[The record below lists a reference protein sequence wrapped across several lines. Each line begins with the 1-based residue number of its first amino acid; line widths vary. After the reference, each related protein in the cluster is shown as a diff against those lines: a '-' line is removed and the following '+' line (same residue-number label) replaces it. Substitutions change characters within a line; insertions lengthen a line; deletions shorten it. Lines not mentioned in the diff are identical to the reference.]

1 MKKIL
6 STLILVLFVSS
17 AQSATPL
24 VEASWL
30 KQNLDQKNIK
40 VIEISS
46 QFVGGSY
53 DNFKKGHIPGSVY
66 LDHIGD
72 KLISTQKGVIGQ
84 LPVKKELEN
93 LFSNL
98 GVKNTDHVV
107 ISYLGIN
114 SLDFG
119 SAARL
124 YWSLKTAGHDN
135 VSILN
140 GGLKAWKQE
149 GYQLATGE
157 HQITPSQFKVT
168 FNDKYVASYKDVRD
182 AKRKRNNLA
191 LIDARPKAFFI
202 GEKKHPKISRAGTI
216 PTAVNLEE
224 GSIVNANTK
233 VKSAD
238 EIKALFVKS
247 NPQGKDG
254 YISFCNTGWFA
265 STVWFALS
273 EIAGIE
279 NVKLYDGSLAH
290 WTLNPKN
297 EVINGQS

>member
-84 LPVKKELEN
+84 LPIKKELEN

-107 ISYLGIN
+107 ISYLGVN

-149 GYQLATGE
+149 GYQLAKGE

-224 GSIVNANTK
+224 GSIVTANTK

-238 EIKALFVKS
+238 EI
-247 NPQGKDG
+247 
-254 YISFCNTGWFA
+254 
-265 STVWFALS
+265 
-273 EIAGIE
+273 
-279 NVKLYDGSLAH
+279 
-290 WTLNPKN
+290 
-297 EVINGQS
+297 

>member
-6 STLILVLFVSS
+6 STFILFFFVT
-17 AQSATPL
+17 AAHSATPL

-30 KQNLDQKNIK
+30 KENINNKNIK

-46 QFVGGSY
+46 KFVNGSY
-53 DNFKKGHIPGSVY
+53 DKFKQGHIPGSVY
-66 LDHIGD
+66 IDHIGD
-72 KLISTQKGVIGQ
+72 KLITTQKGVIGQ
-84 LPVKKELEN
+84 LPIKKELEA
-93 LFSNL
+93 LFSKL
-98 GVKNTDHVV
+98 GIKNSDHVV
-107 ISYLGIN
+107 VSYLGVN

-124 YWSLKTAGHDN
+124 YWSLKVAGHDN

-140 GGLKAWKQE
+140 GGLKAWTAA
-149 GYQLATGE
+149 GYKLAQGE
-157 HQITPSQFKVT
+157 TQITPSNFKVKL
-168 FNDKYVASYKDVRD
+168 NDKYVASYKDVRN
-182 AKRKRNNLA
+182 AKRKKNGYA

-202 GEKKHPKISRAGTI
+202 GEKKHPKIQRAGTI

-224 GSIVNANTK
+224 ATIVDGNLK

-238 EIKALFVKS
+238 QIKALFVKS
-247 NPQGKDG
+247 NAKGKKG
-254 YISFCNTGWFA
+254 YVSFCNTGWFA

-273 EIAGIE
+273 EVAGIE

-297 EVINGQS
+297 EVINGQI